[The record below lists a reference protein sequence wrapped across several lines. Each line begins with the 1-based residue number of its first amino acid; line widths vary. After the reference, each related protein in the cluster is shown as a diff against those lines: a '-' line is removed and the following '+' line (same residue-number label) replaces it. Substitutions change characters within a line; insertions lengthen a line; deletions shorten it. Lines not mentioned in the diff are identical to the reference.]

1 MSSLNVAALSSVDI
15 QKIKKEELTDIR
27 SIKLDPSVPQ
37 DLRAVYVLK
46 EMGNPY
52 CFRVGDLGVK
62 LEFWTAPHLC
72 RMPFPISFSA
82 KRAAYNFPPYLLDTL
97 SRGGG
102 ILDGASE
109 QSYNIGVM

>member
-62 LEFWTAPHLC
+62 LEFPDSAPSLQGAL
-72 RMPFPISFSA
+72 SA
-82 KRAAYNFPPYLLDTL
+82 FFQRKKSGLPYLLDTL

-102 ILDGASE
+102 ILDGAPE

>member
-62 LEFWTAPHLC
+62 LEFPDSAPSLQDALSDFFHPIFWTLC
-72 RMPFPISFSA
+72 PEA
-82 KRAAYNFPPYLLDTL
+82 E
-97 SRGGG
+97 
-102 ILDGASE
+102 ASLMGPL
-109 QSYNIGVM
+109 NRVTI

>member
-37 DLRAVYVLK
+37 ELRAGYILK
-46 EMGNPY
+46 TTGNPY

-62 LEFWTAPHLC
+62 LDFLDSAPSLQD
-72 RMPFPISFSA
+72 A
-82 KRAAYNFPPYLLDTL
+82 L
-97 SRGGG
+97 SDFFQRKKSG
-102 ILDGASE
+102 L
-109 QSYNIGVM
+109 

>member
-46 EMGNPY
+46 EMGN
-52 CFRVGDLGVK
+52 
-62 LEFWTAPHLC
+62 H
-72 RMPFPISFSA
+72 
-82 KRAAYNFPPYLLDTL
+82 
-97 SRGGG
+97 
-102 ILDGASE
+102 
-109 QSYNIGVM
+109 